1 MKKIIVSLLTLSMTL
16 VAIAQRENMTP
27 TSSSWLQTNGTGNTL
42 VPFEYDGEGKE
53 YSVSWGMDVAWN
65 WDVNVIRGTNHINKN
80 NLKVGRVSFQTTDLV
95 DDEGNLS
102 NAQKRTLNSRLN
114 NISKSGVKDIIFN
127 SDQEAYYPTAEYV
140 DNYFGKPQ
148 QWYRLIKASVKYAQ
162 SRGFNV
168 VTVSPFNE
176 P

>member
-1 MKKIIVSLLTLSMTL
+1 
-16 VAIAQRENMTP
+16 
-27 TSSSWLQTNGTGNTL
+27 
-42 VPFEYDGEGKE
+42 
-53 YSVSWGMDVAWN
+53 MDVAWN

-95 DDEGNLS
+95 DEAGNLS

-148 QWYRLIKASVKYAQ
+148 QWYRLIKASVEYAK
-162 SRGFNV
+162 SRGYNV

-176 P
+176 PDYTPWKQGSKANFKEVARLISQDEDMAGIRILQEYSVL